1 MIRSQ
6 MLRFVYLVT
15 SCVAASTAA
24 GAQTLSVN
32 STNAVTIAAGPDFAT
47 TVIGDPWDFSQA
59 TDYVLMFS
67 DGWDRSTMAVT
78 SGKFTGVVSAA
89 NPVFPLLQTQFEGIN
104 GALNIVGRNGVRFPI
119 DTSAYN
125 QIVFR
130 MRRSVAPHA
139 FDLIE
144 TTWFQETTR
153 TTSNSGAR
161 LGLSTGFDD
170 VHQRYINQSPVASQS
185 STASYHIY
193 KIDLDRALPVTTR
206 DVNRS
211 WTSSSVA
218 RGIRLGLGEGVLA
231 PDTLSNATIEVDWVR
246 LVRRAVRTVLL
257 SGTGFASRVT
267 LTATNGADTIQIF
280 PDGALGAADNSVT
293 PAGSFQ
299 STFTYTW
306 DVGFLP
312 PGVWTVTASDGATSR
327 QVTVTIGTPP
337 IIHVTEPDAAGGTD
351 FSTAVIGDPW
361 DLANAEDVTRYGLL
375 NNITNASYSASGLLA
390 QTAAVGPIGTPNIE
404 DSAVYFLT
412 DDLRP
417 GTNPPTIDAN
427 TYRHLTFT
435 IEYMDNKTAT
445 GPEALGN
452 TLGGVARVIW
462 RRRITPPATVPLTD
476 TEDIFVLDGGP
487 QTYSMDLGSFSLVG
501 SSSCS
506 TCHFENE
513 TDPGLNDLWAG
524 QIGTFRIDPLE
535 TQTTR
540 TFRIANVKIAA
551 DDAPTS
557 GGFFTIRWT
566 ATDATFAAAA
576 LTTED
581 TAVADATVTLYY
593 DGDTDPASKTLIASG
608 LSASAGSYTWNLGG
622 IPTGRYFIYSE
633 ITDAAGNT
641 QGRYSTGPVRIATAF
656 PGTTDSDGD
665 GLPDAFE
672 SKYGVTSPT
681 ADEDADGVNNLAE
694 FSAGTN
700 PRIPN
705 TWNLPEG
712 ATGFFQERI
721 AVANPDTDAADI
733 SVTFLRETGS
743 PIVQSYSIPGQ
754 SRTTITVNDIAGLSS
769 AAVSAVVNTTRGGV
783 VVERTMLWNA
793 LDGSFYGGHTG
804 KAIQTARTQW
814 YLAEGEANFF
824 ETYILFANANS
835 AAASVTAQY
844 LLESGAVVTRNYT
857 VGPNARLTVRTNDI
871 AGVAGNAFS
880 TTITSDIAI
889 TVERAMYFSTGGRL
903 FNGGHEA
910 AAVAAP
916 ATSWFVAE
924 GRTGPFFDMYLL
936 LANPGST
943 QANATVT
950 FIKPSGS
957 PVVETRTLAPTS
969 RTTIHVDSVS
979 GLADT
984 DVSASITSDQP
995 IIVERAMY
1003 WPDPFTN
1010 WYEAHNSSG
1019 VTSTGTQ
1026 WALAE
1031 GEIGGA
1037 LGFETYILLAN
1048 PGSSPASVTL
1058 TFLRTSGAAI
1068 TSTFVVPANARV
1080 TRSAGE
1086 FGLSSGEKFG
1096 LLIDASQPIAVE
1108 RAMYWNGGGQFWG
1121 GGTNETAVKVR

>member
-1 MIRSQ
+1 MNRSQ
-6 MLRFVYLVT
+6 ILRVVCLLACGAAVT
-15 SCVAASTAA
+15 TTA
-24 GAQTLSVN
+24 GAQSLSVN
-32 STNAVTIAAGPDFAT
+32 STNAVTVAAGQDFAT
-47 TVIGDPWDFSQA
+47 TGVGDPWDFSQA

-67 DGWDRSTMAVT
+67 EGWDRSTMAVT
-78 SGKFTGVVSAA
+78 AGKFTGVVSPSD
-89 NPVFPLLQTQFEGIN
+89 PVFPLLQMQFEGVT

-144 TTWFQETTR
+144 TTWFQQSTR
-153 TTSNSGAR
+153 TTSNSGSR

-170 VHQRYINQSPVASQS
+170 VHQRYINQSPVATQS
-185 STASYHIY
+185 STSAYHIY
-193 KIDLDRALPVTTR
+193 KMDLDRALPVTTR
-206 DVNRS
+206 DSGPS
-211 WTSSSVA
+211 WTSSPVA

-231 PDTLSNATIEVDWVR
+231 PNTLNNATIEVDWVR
-246 LVRRAVRTVLL
+246 LVRRGVRTVLL

-280 PDGALGAADNSVT
+280 PDGALGANDNSVS
-293 PAGSFQ
+293 PAGSFPA
-299 STFTYTW
+299 TFTHTW

-312 PGVWTVTASDGATSR
+312 PGPWTVTASDGTTSQ
-327 QVTVTIGTPP
+327 QVTVTIATPP
-337 IIHVTEPDAAGGTD
+337 IIHLTEPDAAGGTD

-361 DLANAEDVTRYGLL
+361 DMVNAEDVTRYGLL
-375 NNITNASYSASGLLA
+375 NNITNASF
-390 QTAAVGPIGTPNIE
+390 TAAGLTGQPASVGPFGTPNIE
-404 DSAVYFLT
+404 DSAVYLLT

-417 GTNPPTIDAN
+417 GTNPPVIDAN

-435 IEYMDNKTAT
+435 IEYLDNKTLT
-445 GPEALGN
+445 GPEALGDIY
-452 TLGGVARVIW
+452 GGVARVIW
-462 RRRITPPATVPLTD
+462 RRKITPPATVPLTD

-501 SSSCS
+501 TSTCA

-535 TQTTR
+535 TRTTR

-557 GGFFTIRWT
+557 SGFFTIRWN
-566 ATDATFAAAA
+566 ASDATFAAAA
-576 LTTED
+576 LTADD

-593 DGDTDPASKTLIASG
+593 DSDTDPASKTLIASG
-608 LSASAGSYTWNLGG
+608 LSAAAGSYTWNLGG
-622 IPTGRYFIYSE
+622 IPTGRYFIFAE
-633 ITDAAGNT
+633 ITDTAGNT

-656 PGTTDSDGD
+656 PGTTDSDAD

-672 SKYGVTSPT
+672 SKHGVSSPT

-721 AVANPDTDAADI
+721 AVANPDTDAAEI
-733 SVTFLRETGS
+733 SVTYLRESGA
-743 PIVQSYSIPGQ
+743 PIVQSYAIPGQ

-793 LDGSFYGGHTG
+793 QDGSFYGGHTG
-804 KAIQTARTQW
+804 KAIQAARTQW
-814 YLAEGEANFF
+814 FLAEGEASFF
-824 ETYILFANANS
+824 DTYILLANANS
-835 AAASVTAQY
+835 SLATVALSF
-844 LLESGAVVTRNYT
+844 LLENGSTITQTRT
-857 VGPNARLTVRTNDI
+857 VGANARLTVYANEVPGLR
-871 AGVAGNAFS
+871 GNAFS
-880 TTITSDIAI
+880 TNITSDIAI

-943 QANATVT
+943 PANVTVS
-950 FIKPSGS
+950 FLRPSGS
-957 PVVETRTLAPTS
+957 PVVQTRTLAPTS
-969 RTTIHVDSVS
+969 RTTIHVDSVP

-1031 GEIGGA
+1031 GEVGGA

-1048 PGSSPASVTL
+1048 PGSSPANVTI
-1058 TFLRTSGAAI
+1058 TFLRTSGAVI

-1096 LLIDASQPIAVE
+1096 LLVDASQPIAVE

-1121 GGTNETAVKVR
+1121 GGTNETAVKLR